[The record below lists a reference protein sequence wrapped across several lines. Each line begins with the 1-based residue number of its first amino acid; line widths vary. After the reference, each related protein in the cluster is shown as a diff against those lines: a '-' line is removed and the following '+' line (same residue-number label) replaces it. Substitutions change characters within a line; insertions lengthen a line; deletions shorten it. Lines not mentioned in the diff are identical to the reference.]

1 MAKSS
6 VMETFAK
13 NLRTALAK
21 KGWTIQQLADKIG
34 TDRSYLSKIVRGI
47 DGCTLEKAVIIAKAV
62 EVPLSVLTE
71 EFSEIYS
78 TAS

>member
-1 MAKSS
+1 
-6 VMETFAK
+6 METFAK

>member
-1 MAKSS
+1 MTKLT

-13 NLRTALAK
+13 NVRITLAR
-21 KGWTIQQLADKIG
+21 KGWTIQQLADALQ
-34 TDRSYLSKIVRGI
+34 TDRSNLSKIVRGI
-47 DGCTLEKAVIIAKAV
+47 DGCTLERAVRIAKAL

-78 TAS
+78 SAS